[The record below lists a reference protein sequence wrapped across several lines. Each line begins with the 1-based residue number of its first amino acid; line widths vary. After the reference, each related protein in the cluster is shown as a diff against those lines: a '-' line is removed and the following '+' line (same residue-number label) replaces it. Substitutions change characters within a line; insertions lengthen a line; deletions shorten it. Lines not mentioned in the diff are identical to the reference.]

1 MGKTEME
8 GFLEVVLDAV
18 RKVLNTH
25 NFFKKS
31 GILSIS
37 IDEDYLN
44 IMSFDY
50 FDSIKIVDVT
60 RLYKKGD
67 NDETANTM

>member
-25 NFFKKS
+25 DFFKKS
-31 GILSIS
+31 GILSVS

-44 IMSFDY
+44 IMSFDH
-50 FDSIKIVDVT
+50 FDKEKIVDVT
-60 RLYKKGD
+60 RFYKKGD
-67 NDETANTM
+67 NDETADTV

>member
-18 RKVLNTH
+18 RKLLNTH
-25 NFFKKS
+25 DFFKKS
-31 GILSIS
+31 GILSVS

-44 IMSFDY
+44 IMSFDH
-50 FDSIKIVDVT
+50 FDKEKIVDVT
-60 RLYKKGD
+60 RFYKKGD
-67 NDETANTM
+67 NDETADTV